1 MWYSL
6 DWILYS
12 EGYYEEKGWLNTA
25 RFSQLVRRKVTLTKG
40 KNLRAFYCGFLY
52 DRYKTSSPRTYQ
64 CHIGVV
70 PSNGKLSFPICIIF
84 FFNGEFADRKIS
96 ISLFLFLCSF
106 FKSVFLLLLFYYFIF
121 IFIDNKAFPLSS
133 SFLFTV
139 VDC

>member
-84 FFNGEFADRKIS
+84 FFNGEFANWKIF
-96 ISLFLFLCSF
+96 ISFFLFFVLFLNQYFY
-106 FKSVFLLLLFYYFIF
+106 FYYFI
-121 IFIDNKAFPLSS
+121 ILYLYSSTIKLSRCHPLFYSQ
-133 SFLFTV
+133 
-139 VDC
+139 